1 MRLKLRDL
9 VGTVLVLAIGIPYV
23 GYLVNGEMPFV
34 KDPRGMAAIGL
45 VLGAIAFLVM
55 RSGDAMDRV
64 GKVESGIAVGSL
76 VLGVVALVFAEAA
89 AAEILLAAFMASILV
104 VWLLEIVDHAGL
116 VHEHEAP
123 MAHA

>member
-9 VGTVLVLAIGIPYV
+9 IGTVLVLAIGIPYV

-34 KDPRGMAAIGL
+34 KDPRGMSAIGL

-76 VLGVVALVFAEAA
+76 VLGVLALVLAEAA

-116 VHEHEAP
+116 VHRHDAP

>member
-34 KDPRGMAAIGL
+34 QDPRGMAAIGL
-45 VLGAIAFLVM
+45 VLGGIAFLVM
-55 RSGDAMDRV
+55 RSGDAMDRI

-89 AAEILLAAFMASILV
+89 AAEILLAVFMASILV

-116 VHEHEAP
+116 VHGHEAP